1 MSVAVAIVTHRN
13 ASTIEACLSSVLAS
27 PLVSYVRVVDS
38 ASDDDTVK
46 IVSRHASRDPRLHFI
61 ASEENLGFGRG
72 INLAVED
79 LPHAFDGTL
88 LVLNPDCEIEPSQID
103 ALARLSSQV
112 DDALIGTALAD
123 EDGELDGNARRN
135 DLLFW
140 PSLMRIFGRSGY
152 QFLIPS
158 DGTSLQEV
166 PAISGAVMW
175 MPLAVFKALG
185 GFDEGYR
192 LHAEDLDLCV
202 RARALGVTVYCA
214 NDVVVKHLRSVSSK
228 RRPFFVEWN
237 KHLGLMRY
245 FRKFEGVHL
254 NFIQRLI
261 VLGGIWA
268 RFPVSLA
275 RAVLRMR

>member
-1 MSVAVAIVTHRN
+1 MSIAVAIVTHRN
-13 ASTIEACLSSVLAS
+13 ASTIEACLASVLAS
-27 PLVSYVRVVDS
+27 PLVTYVRVVDS
-38 ASDDDTVK
+38 ASDDETVNNF
-46 IVSRHASRDPRLHFI
+46 SRFASRDPRVHFI

-79 LPHAFDGTL
+79 LPREFDGTL
-88 LVLNPDCEIEPSQID
+88 LVLNPDCEIEPSQVD
-103 ALARLSSQV
+103 ALSRL
-112 DDALIGTALAD
+112 DGTALIGTALVD
-123 EDGELDGNARRN
+123 EDGVLDGNARRN

-140 PSLMRIFGRSGY
+140 PTIQRVFGQSSY

-158 DGTSLQEV
+158 DGSSLQEV

-175 MPLAVFKALG
+175 MPVAVFKALG

-192 LHAEDLDLCV
+192 LHAEDLDFCV
-202 RARALGVTVYCA
+202 RARALGIKIYCA
-214 NDVVVKHLRSVSSK
+214 NDVAVKHLRSVSSK
-228 RRPFFVEWN
+228 KRPFFVEWN

-245 FRKFEGVHL
+245 FRKFEAVHL
-254 NFIQRLI
+254 NFIQRLV